1 MNSRCFACL
10 FLWLAGVIA
19 AQAGSSNSLLDVTPD
34 GKLLIAANTDN
45 GSVSIVDLKTKKLV
59 KEIPVG
65 DHPEGTAWVGDGP
78 LAIVTVYRD
87 DLIAFVDTKTGK
99 VEKVKCSAEPY
110 GIVITKDN
118 KKAYVTHDYPGLVS
132 EIEIATKKI
141 TRTIPAGEWTRGIA
155 LSSDESKL
163 YVTNYFTTTLSE
175 ISLKEGKIV
184 DSWPGR
190 ESDNLCRNVVIHP
203 KRPKAYLTHLRSRV
217 HVFDARGSIFPEIS
231 ISTLVP
237 AEKDLKRRTALSMDT
252 FNGVF
257 VVANPWESA
266 ISPNGKSFVTIYAGT
281 DDMNYST
288 TVDDDYSEIKRGGVI
303 SLGKHPRSVRFSPD
317 GSELYVY
324 STMDF
329 ALNVLSWGATGP
341 AGRSTSVKLCDPPHT
356 PEWVQGKIL
365 FSTSKGPLTSA
376 RWISCSSCH
385 PDGSQD
391 GRVWQNPEGHRKT
404 PPMFGMAHT
413 HPLHYSAD
421 RDEVQDF
428 EYTIRG
434 KLMGGRGLASNSPLK
449 QKPGFTPIELEQKTS
464 GLSKDLD
471 ALAIYTNSFQ
481 PKLSPHIPAKGKLS
495 PEAERGKK
503 LFFDATVACS
513 TCHSGPYYTDSSLKK
528 PFKLHDVGTGDGA
541 DEKLGPKYDTPTL
554 LGVYRSSPYLHH
566 GKAKNLMEVLTTY
579 NPKDKHGKTSHL
591 KKEELEDLVAF
602 IKSLPYDTP
611 PEDTENTVPF
621 RAKLKHPTDEP
632 KEEKKPV
639 TPTGTLP
646 IEGITP
652 KREGK

>member
-1 MNSRCFACL
+1 MLPR
-10 FLWLAGVIA
+10 FLHPVLLLLGSTLTAF
-19 AQAGSSNSLLDVTPD
+19 AGSSNSLLDVTPN
-34 GKLLIAANTDN
+34 GKHLIAANTDN
-45 GSVSIVDLKTKKLV
+45 GSVSIVDLKEKKLL

-65 DHPEGTAWVGDGP
+65 DHPEGVSWVGEGP

-87 DLIAFVDTKTGK
+87 DLIAFVDTQTRK
-99 VEKVKCSAEPY
+99 VEKIKCSAEPY
-110 GIVITKDN
+110 GVVVTKDG
-118 KKAYVTHDYPGLVS
+118 KKAYVSHDYPGLVS
-132 EIEIATKKI
+132 EIDIPAKKVV
-141 TRTIPAGEWTRGIA
+141 RTFSAGEWTRGIA
-155 LSSDESKL
+155 LNSDETKL
-163 YVTNYFTTTLSE
+163 YVTNNFTTTLSE
-175 ISLKEGKIV
+175 IDLKQGRVV
-184 DSWPGR
+184 DSWLGR
-190 ESDNLCRNVVIHP
+190 ESDNLCRNVVLHP

-231 ISTLVP
+231 IVTLVP
-237 AEKDLKRRTALSMDT
+237 ADKETKRRTALSMDT
-252 FNGVF
+252 FNGVY

-266 ISPNGKSFVTIYAGT
+266 LSPDGKSFVTVYAGT

-303 SLGKHPRSVRFSPD
+303 SVGKHPRAVRFSPD

-324 STMDF
+324 ATMDF
-329 ALNVLSWGATGP
+329 SLNVIPWKGTAP
-341 AGRSTSVKLCDPPHT
+341 AGRSSSIKLCDPPHT

-365 FSTSKGPLTSA
+365 FSTSRGPLTNA

-385 PDGSQD
+385 PDGSHD

-404 PPMFGMAHT
+404 PPMFGLAHT
-413 HPLHYSAD
+413 HPLHFSAD

-434 KLMGGRGLASNSPLK
+434 KLMGGRGLASGSNLK
-449 QKPGFTPIELEQKTS
+449 PKIGFHPIELEQKTS

-503 LFFDATVACS
+503 LFFDTTVGCA

-528 PFKLHDVGTGDGA
+528 PFKLHDVGTGDGP
-541 DEKLGPKYDTPTL
+541 DEKMGPKYDTPTL
-554 LGVYRSSPYLHH
+554 LGVYRSAPYLHH
-566 GKAKNLMEVLTTY
+566 GKAKTLMEVLTTY

-602 IKSLPYDTP
+602 LKSLPYDTP
-611 PEDTENTVPF
+611 PDETENTVPF
-621 RAKLKHPTDEP
+621 RVKLKHPTEDT
-632 KEEKKPV
+632 K
-639 TPTGTLP
+639 T
-646 IEGITP
+646 
-652 KREGK
+652 EGK